1 MSCYFRATG
10 DSFDV
15 DAFLASSSLVPD
27 NVFHRGEPCQ
37 VNRERNRPF
46 TGFAVQLTENFG
58 RLCAQ
63 TAEVTMFLR
72 EHELELSRLSRYPGV
87 TDIRLDFGYERDPE
101 AAVQCD
107 YLPPD
112 LVALA
117 GSLGIGIELSLYPRD
132 DGQDEDSTTEDTTA
146 G

>member
-10 DSFDV
+10 DRFDV

-27 NVFHRGEPCQ
+27 KVFHRGEPCQ
-37 VNRERNRPF
+37 ANPERKRPF
-46 TGFAVQLTENFG
+46 TGFAVLVAENFG
-58 RLCAQ
+58 RLCSQ
-63 TAEVTMFLR
+63 TTEVTTFLR
-72 EHELELSRLSRYPGV
+72 EHKLELSRLSRCPGV
-87 TDIRLDFGYERDPE
+87 TDIRLDFGYDRDPE

-132 DGQDEDSTTEDTTA
+132 EGEDDDSKTEGTTA

>member
-10 DSFDV
+10 DNFDV

-27 NVFHRGEPCQ
+27 KVFHRGEPCQ
-37 VNRERNRPF
+37 VNPDRKRPF
-46 TGFAVQLTENFG
+46 TGFAVLVAENFG
-58 RLCAQ
+58 RLCSQ
-63 TAEVTMFLR
+63 TTEVTTFLR
-72 EHELELSRLSRYPGV
+72 EHEPELSRLSRYPGV
-87 TDIRLDFGYERDPE
+87 SDIRLDFGYDRDPE

-112 LVALA
+112 LLALA

-132 DGQDEDSTTEDTTA
+132 DGEDEDSRTEDTTT